1 MIEHF
6 CYFLHNLIP
15 ACNFNVIASALPV
28 YSSLAMFHLKMKI
41 SISLTFFFFFAL
53 STMSGYTIKGNH
65 QQNKNS
71 PH

>member
-15 ACNFNVIASALPV
+15 ACDFNVIASALPV
-28 YSSLAMFHLKMKI
+28 LFLFSYVSFENENLYI
-41 SISLTFFFFFAL
+41 PDFFFFAL

>member
-6 CYFLHNLIP
+6 YYFLHNLIP
-15 ACNFNVIASALPV
+15 ACDFNVIARALPV
-28 YSSLAMFHLKMKI
+28 YSSLAMFHLKNENLYI
-41 SISLTFFFFFAL
+41 TVFFAV

-71 PH
+71 PR